1 MIRLNLG
8 MHMAQ
13 GTSTVGGWDQGCG
26 AFSWPRFWGKHDVDT

>member
-8 MHMAQ
+8 MYMAQ
-13 GTSTVGGWDQGCG
+13 WSMVGGWYQGCG